1 MDLSEKRLALIALV
15 IFLTAMGVV
24 GRADYEDELA
34 EETFYNQMVCDGNWP
49 DYKDLGVSCEEAQP

>member
-1 MDLSEKRLALIALV
+1 MALIALV